1 MKKNK
6 TIVIQIIVL
15 SILIL
20 ILIVCGVS
28 IFGRQSKIGAEE
40 TTEKTEPTEV
50 PVPTVTP
57 TETPEEPSPTPT
69 EAPEE
74 QKEAATQTGE
84 VAGPPLAP
92 ETTPTPQTEENGAL
106 TPGETSAGITDLAVK
121 EIVDPSQISATDLD
135 KYFQAYEI
143 VEGDEIYNRIIG
155 KSYYANDYVALSDLR
170 YLKVLHYNFEGQ
182 VQVGELIV
190 NAQIVDDFL
199 SAFKQLYE
207 KQYQIQEMVLID
219 NYWAGDGDSSDYNS
233 IEHNNTSAFCFRN
246 ATGSGNLSKHAYGR
260 AIDINS
266 QQNPYVT
273 YNNGYGSCAHGN
285 AQQYLDRSSGL
296 PHVITHDDICYQI
309 FTQLGF
315 TWGGDWG
322 NPKDFQHFEKSAN

>member
-57 TETPEEPSPTPT
+57 TETPEEPSPAPT

-74 QKEAATQTGE
+74 KKEAATQTGE

-190 NAQIVDDFL
+190 DDFL

-207 KQYQIQEMVLID
+207 NQYQIQEMVLID

>member
-74 QKEAATQTGE
+74 KKEAATQTGE

-92 ETTPTPQTEENGAL
+92 ETTPTLQTEENGAL

-207 KQYQIQEMVLID
+207 KQYQIQEI
-219 NYWAGDGDSSDYNS
+219 GSS
-233 IEHNNTSAFCFRN
+233 F
-246 ATGSGNLSKHAYGR
+246 LSF
-260 AIDINS
+260 S
-266 QQNPYVT
+266 
-273 YNNGYGSCAHGN
+273 
-285 AQQYLDRSSGL
+285 
-296 PHVITHDDICYQI
+296 
-309 FTQLGF
+309 
-315 TWGGDWG
+315 
-322 NPKDFQHFEKSAN
+322 